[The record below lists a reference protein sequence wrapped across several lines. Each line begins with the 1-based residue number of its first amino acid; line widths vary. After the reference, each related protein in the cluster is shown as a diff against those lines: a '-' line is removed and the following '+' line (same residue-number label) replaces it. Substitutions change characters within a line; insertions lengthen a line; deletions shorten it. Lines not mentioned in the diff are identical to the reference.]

1 VDGHTIISGADVRMM
16 VVKNTINDELGETIF
31 IINFSTYIMI
41 VGMDTRVRRS
51 TRIMIVPSSSSLSQS
66 CLAAL
71 GSSFH

>member
-16 VVKNTINDELGETIF
+16 VVKNTINDELGETVF

-51 TRIMIVPSSSSLSQS
+51 TRIMIVP
-66 CLAAL
+66 
-71 GSSFH
+71 